1 MNNKEF
7 IAELAHRSGYK
18 QNDTRRLVQSFIDA
32 LGECL
37 EEGESVY
44 LAGLGTFDVK
54 KRLEKTLVNPVTGK
68 LMLVPPKLVMNF
80 RPSAS
85 IKDKLKNGENSHEE
99 NK

>member
-1 MNNKEF
+1 M
-7 IAELAHRSGYK
+7 
-18 QNDTRRLVQSFIDA
+18 
-32 LGECL
+32 
-37 EEGESVY
+37 
-44 LAGLGTFDVK
+44 K